1 MTKDEKN
8 TFLGVGGALAD
19 LHTSYAHAHCTNDLQ
34 VVQNEVLQLCDA
46 ATLKIKTMGQSKNQE
61 YFKL

>member
-1 MTKDEKN
+1 MKRTL
-8 TFLGVGGALAD
+8 FGGWGGALAD

-34 VVQNEVLQLCDA
+34 VIQNEVLQLCDA

-61 YFKL
+61 YFKY